1 MAMIMNEI
9 QQHYILYFLLLFL
22 SAIFLFKFIF
32 NKLTRPKA
40 SNLKLP
46 PSPPMIPFIG
56 HLHLLGPLFHE
67 SLQNLSTKYG
77 PIFNLRLGVSRWCMV
92 VQSASAAKEIFK
104 TQDLSFA
111 QHPKLAFS
119 DEIPYGESG
128 FFSAPYGDYW
138 KFIKKVCVNEL
149 FSTRQ
154 LERSRALREE
164 ELDRLLHKVFES
176 AKKKDVVDV
185 GVELMKL
192 TNNTVCRMAM
202 STRCAEKND
211 EAERIRELVKE
222 TFEVGSKLFIG
233 DVLGPLK
240 RLAFWLYG
248 SQVLDVTMRFDELLE
263 KILKKHEDQ
272 IRKGENIEDLMD
284 VLLKVYSDDKAEFK
298 MTRTH
303 IKSLFLDIFV
313 GSTGTSTEA
322 IVWTLAELINHP
334 NVFRKLREEIKS
346 VVGGSRLVQESDV
359 VNLPYLQAVVKETLR
374 LYPPLPV
381 TTRECRQAC
390 KIEGFD
396 VPQNTMVAINL
407 YAIMRD
413 PELWDNP
420 NEFWP
425 ERFLASSKEHDQDGS
440 VGENSNFLTFGAG
453 RRACPGGKIGLI
465 MMHTAVAA
473 MVQCFDWKV
482 EGDHENP
489 VKVNMEVGK
498 GVFIHLAHPLK
509 CLPVICF
516 NPFASSINI

>member
-1 MAMIMNEI
+1 MNDI
-9 QQHYILYFLLLFL
+9 QQHYFLDFLLLFL

-32 NKLTRPKA
+32 NKLTKPKA

-56 HLHLLGPLFHE
+56 HLYLLGPFFHE
-67 SLQNLSTKYG
+67 SLQNLSAKYG
-77 PIFNLRLGVSRWCMV
+77 PIFNLRLGISRWCMV

-104 TQDLSFA
+104 THDLSFA
-111 QHPKLAFS
+111 QHPNLAFA
-119 DEIPYGESG
+119 DETPYGESG

-138 KFIKKVCVNEL
+138 KFVKKVYVNEL

-164 ELDRLLHKVFES
+164 EVDWFLHKVFES
-176 AKKKDVVDV
+176 AKKKD
-185 GVELMKL
+185 L
-192 TNNTVCRMAM
+192 TNNIVCRMAM
-202 STRCAEKND
+202 STRCSEKND
-211 EAERIRELVKE
+211 DAERIRELVKE

-248 SQVLDVTMRFDELLE
+248 SQVLDVTLRFDELLE

-272 IRKGENIEDLMD
+272 IRKGENEDLMD
-284 VLLKVYSDDKAEFK
+284 VLLKVYSDDRAEFK

-303 IKSLFLDIFV
+303 LKALLSEPH
-313 GSTGTSTEA
+313 EA
-322 IVWTLAELINHP
+322 IVRTLAELINHP
-334 NVFRKLREEIKS
+334 NIFRKLREEIKS

-425 ERFLASSKEHDQDGS
+425 ERLLAFSKEHDQDGS
-440 VGENSNFLTFGAG
+440 VGENSKFLTFGGG
-453 RRACPGGKIGLI
+453 RRACPGAKIGLI

-473 MVQCFDWKV
+473 MVQCDWKV
-482 EGDHENP
+482 EGDHENK

-498 GVFIHLAHPLK
+498 GVFMHLAHPLK